1 MLLCFVFVFVCLCRP
16 CVQERLGHLSG
27 AEEAMTAI
35 GYLPQ
40 GEYLRLDEKRLHSS
54 ENEATLKTVDLIAM
68 AKLNEL
74 KKAWAV
80 LPARTQPTHAYKCV
94 QAVGCHSAIGKR
106 HNMEDDEIMVDSFC
120 GVETQGYF
128 GLYDGHG
135 GRATVDFVVKALH
148 IVRTNN
154 KLKSACTHARTGCCR
169 SSSSSG
175 RHLISP
181 LCPFFLVNFF
191 SLLFFFFLFLR
202 TWSSTFAATLS
213 ATCPRRSSTRTW

>member
-1 MLLCFVFVFVCLCRP
+1 
-16 CVQERLGHLSG
+16 
-27 AEEAMTAI
+27 MTAI

-106 HNMEDDEIMVDSFC
+106 HNMEDDEIMVDQFC
-120 GVETQGYF
+120 GVDTQGYF

-148 IVRTNN
+148 IVRTHTNTRGSCGTRP
-154 KLKSACTHARTGCCR
+154 KGATSFSCR
-169 SSSSSG
+169 HS
-175 RHLISP
+175 LTPIISP
-181 LCPFFLVNFF
+181 PSPSLPFLA
-191 SLLFFFFLFLR
+191 SLLLLFR
-202 TWSSTFAATLS
+202 TWSSTCATTPS
-213 ATCPRRSSTRTW
+213 ATCLPRSSTATW